1 MNLFDPFIFA
11 NDWISTGAP
20 TLMLLNIIGLK
31 SSTYYRWRSLIDQ
44 PFKPIKRN
52 DGVIPGFSYKN
63 DESGKKV
70 YDIHIQKYIKDILN
84 DQYGKFYG
92 YKKVTAVLREK
103 YNLKINKKKVYRL
116 MALMGVL
123 RAQRK
128 YIQHYKRICKNHEIK
143 TSNTL
148 WEMDTKYIYIAGTRQ
163 VAYLASIID
172 IFDRSIISCVLSLS
186 PNSESAKE
194 AVLKALYSRKIKAKS
209 EGLIIRTD
217 NGSQFIAHDFE
228 KLCISEKITHER
240 IPAKSPNY
248 NAHIE
253 SYHRYLQ
260 DECLAGKLFKNF
272 EEAEETIM
280 NYVNGY
286 NTKRIHSAIGYKT
299 PDGFYNLKNSSFKEN
314 LVVRL

>member
-1 MNLFDPFIFA
+1 ML
-11 NDWISTGAP
+11 
-20 TLMLLNIIGLK
+20 LLNIVGLK

-44 PFKPIKRN
+44 SMKPIKRN
-52 DGVIPGFSYKN
+52 EGIIPGFSWMNK
-63 DESGKKV
+63 EPFKKV
-70 YDIHIQKYIKDILN
+70 YDIYIQKYIRNILN
-84 DQYGKFYG
+84 DEYGKFYG
-92 YKKVTAVLREK
+92 YKKVTVVLRDN
-103 YNLKINKKKVYRL
+103 YHLTINKKKVYRL

-123 RAQRK
+123 KAERK
-128 YIQHYKRICKNHEIK
+128 HIQHYKRICKNHEIRV
-143 TSNTL
+143 SNTL
-148 WEMDTKYIYIAGTRQ
+148 WEMDTKYIYIAETRQ

-194 AVLKALYSRKIKAKS
+194 TLLKALYSRKVKGKS
-209 EGLIIRTD
+209 ENLIIRTD

-228 KLCISEKITHER
+228 KLCINEKITHER

-260 DECLAGKLFKNF
+260 DECLAGRLFKSF
-272 EEAEETIM
+272 EEAEKIIM
-280 NYVNGY
+280 HYVNGY
-286 NTKRIHSAIGYKT
+286 NTKRIHSSIDYRT

>member
-1 MNLFDPFIFA
+1 
-11 NDWISTGAP
+11 
-20 TLMLLNIIGLK
+20 MLLLDIVGLK
-31 SSTYYRWRSLIDQ
+31 SSTYYRWRSLLDQ
-44 PFKPIKRN
+44 SLEPIKRTE
-52 DGVIPGFSYKN
+52 GFPPGFSYTN
-63 DESGKKV
+63 DKSCKKV

-84 DQYGKFYG
+84 DEFGRFYG

-116 MALMGVL
+116 MSVMGVL
-123 RAQRK
+123 KAERK
-128 YIQHYKRICKNHEIK
+128 KLQHYKRICKNHEIRV
-143 TSNTL
+143 SNAL
-148 WEMDTKYIYIAGTRQ
+148 WEMDTKYIYIAKTRQ

-186 PNSESAKE
+186 PNTESAKE
-194 AVLKALYSRKIKAKS
+194 ALLMALYSRKIKGKS
-209 EGLIIRTD
+209 ENLIVRTD
-217 NGSQFIAHDFE
+217 NGAQFIAYDFE

-260 DECLAGKLFKNF
+260 DECLAGKLFESFK
-272 EEAEETIM
+272 EAEKTIID
-280 NYVNGY
+280 YVNGY
-286 NTKRIHSAIGYKT
+286 NTKRIHSSIGYRT
-299 PDGFYNLKNSSFKEN
+299 PDSFYNLKDCSFKEK

>member
-1 MNLFDPFIFA
+1 
-11 NDWISTGAP
+11 
-20 TLMLLNIIGLK
+20 MLLNIVGLK

-44 PFKPIKRN
+44 SLKPIKRN
-52 DGVIPGFSYKN
+52 EGVIPGFSYMN
-63 DESGKKV
+63 DKPCKKV

-84 DQYGKFYG
+84 DEYGRFYG

-123 RAQRK
+123 KSERK
-128 YIQHYKRICKNHEIK
+128 HIQHYKRICKNHEIK
-143 TSNTL
+143 ASNVL
-148 WEMDTKYIYIAGTRQ
+148 WEMDTKYIYIAETHQ

-194 AVLKALYSRKIKAKS
+194 TLLKALYSRKVKGKS
-209 EGLIIRTD
+209 ENLTIRTD
-217 NGSQFIAHDFE
+217 NGSQFIAQDFE
-228 KLCISEKITHER
+228 KLCINEKITHER

-272 EEAEETIM
+272 EEADEIIM

-286 NTKRIHSAIGYKT
+286 NTKRIHSAIGYRT
-299 PDGFYNLKNSSFKEN
+299 PDGFYTLKNSSFKDS

>member
-1 MNLFDPFIFA
+1 
-11 NDWISTGAP
+11 
-20 TLMLLNIIGLK
+20 MLLNIVGLK

-44 PFKPIKRN
+44 SLKPIKRN
-52 DGVIPGFSYKN
+52 EGVIPGFSYMN
-63 DESGKKV
+63 DKPFKKV
-70 YDIHIQKYIKDILN
+70 YDIYIQKYIKDILN
-84 DQYGKFYG
+84 DEYGKFYG
-92 YKKVTAVLREK
+92 YKKITAVLREK

-123 RAQRK
+123 KSERK
-128 YIQHYKRICKNHEIK
+128 HIKQYKRICKNHEIK
-143 TSNTL
+143 ASNVL
-148 WEMDTKYIYIAGTRQ
+148 WEMDTKYIYIAETRQ

-194 AVLKALYSRKIKAKS
+194 ALLKALYSRKIKGKS
-209 EGLIIRTD
+209 KNLTIRTD

-228 KLCISEKITHER
+228 KLCINEKITHER

-253 SYHRYLQ
+253 SYHRYFQ

-272 EEAEETIM
+272 EEAEEIII

-286 NTKRIHSAIGYKT
+286 NTKRIHSAIGYRT
-299 PDGFYNLKNSSFKEN
+299 PDAFYTLKNSSFKDS